1 MSVAWK
7 SQIGRQIYEALLPQ
21 VYRNRDNNRFD
32 DGNHVTELGDL
43 AKYLDASGELLDL
56 IRHSLDQRL
65 ADSFP
70 DNDEGGVSCQ
80 EWLIPYFAQLVD
92 ARLLSPEAEG
102 RRDEVAHAVSW
113 RQRKGTLNCVEA
125 IAESVGQMETEIQEG
140 WKRVARTARIG
151 MPLLPAAAFGEDEP
165 DTRHP
170 LQAIRQ
176 PALPNVML
184 DMRYPSRAVL
194 SDSGRAD
201 ERRTSFSGTE
211 VSWRQLNPHGLPC
224 FPGSYEDL
232 SPRTVDMRS
241 PDWHQGHDHPKRLL
255 LHVPV
260 SAGFFYPEQYSLIWD
275 SSLATSTLLEVVEE
289 DGVQVFRG
297 RTQRPLCINGSITLT
312 EEKHYRFENVVL
324 VNKVM
329 VSFGYLELRHCMAAN
344 VEVKTDNHEKAVLN
358 ASDCLFGKVRAGV
371 GLASLNRCTVLGDA
385 VCLHVEA
392 EDTVFAAGLSRDSST
407 DAPPLSGYIRYCR
420 VPATVTVDGPAE
432 LDVDE
437 DSVTRETPVF
447 FAHSLRFTGG
457 VGKKILRENGVAV
470 IHPDCPESIVSG
482 ASDAGEM
489 GYFHQGRRSSP
500 ARIAGNQQLVFP
512 TERAFLLQDI
522 VFLDALTIGS
532 ASGVVYLE
540 RIAAKTLTVHV
551 ASLPDADGALS
562 PVLYASDSLI
572 DSLNAPDGQVQ
583 LEYCTVMKT
592 LNCKHLLAS
601 DCLFAGDIEGIK
613 KFQSDKAAP
622 LQAVNCVRYSRIP
635 KALLASDA
643 NADAKK
649 TAKALQLMDKD
660 NHIRPGTNTS
670 DAPVFFDMAYC
681 EAVGSKTEAV
691 TRTPIFGETAYGVLH
706 PATSEAVC
714 FGAEDRGEM
723 GGYHHKHYCLR
734 ADAVLDKLGDYMP
747 VNLEPV
753 IIFDERLN
761 HMPLPIKGES
771 S

>member
-1 MSVAWK
+1 MSAAWK
-7 SQIGRQIYEALLPQ
+7 SQIGQQIYEALLPQ
-21 VYRNRDNNRFD
+21 VYRNRDNNSFD
-32 DGNHVTELGDL
+32 SGNHVTELGDL

-56 IRHSLDQRL
+56 VRHTLDQRL

-102 RRDEVAHAVSW
+102 RRDEVANAVSW

-125 IAESVGQMETEIQEG
+125 IAESVGQMEAEIQEG

-151 MPLLPAAAFGEDEP
+151 IPRLPAAAFGEDEP

-170 LQAIRQ
+170 LEAIKQ

-260 SAGFFYPEQYSLIWD
+260 PAGFFYPEQFTLIWD
-275 SSLATSTLLEVVEE
+275 SLLATSTLLEVVEE

-329 VSFGYLELRHCMAAN
+329 VSFGYLELRHCIVAN

-358 ASDCLFGKVRAGV
+358 ASDCLFGKVSADV

-420 VPATVTVDGPAE
+420 VSATIGVAGGPAE
-432 LDVDE
+432 LDVDD
-437 DSVTRETPVF
+437 DSVTREIPVF
-447 FAHSLRFTGG
+447 FAHGLRFAGG
-457 VGKKILRENGVAV
+457 AGKKILRENGVAV
-470 IHPDCPESIVSG
+470 MHPDCPESIVSG
-482 ASDAGEM
+482 ASDAGEL
-489 GYFHQGRRSSP
+489 GFYHQGRRHCP
-500 ARIAGNQQLVFP
+500 ARIKASQSLAFP
-512 TERAFLLQDI
+512 ANYDFFLRDI
-522 VFLDALTIGS
+522 VFLDGLTITGNS
-532 ASGVVYLE
+532 VASLE
-540 RIAAKTLTVHV
+540 RVAAQSLTVN
-551 ASLPDADGALS
+551 ATSLPDADGMLL
-562 PVLYASDSLI
+562 PVLDARDCLFDALDASGGLV
-572 DSLNAPDGQVQ
+572 L
-583 LEYCTVMKT
+583 LEYCSVMKS

-601 DCLFAGDIEGIK
+601 DCLFTGVIQGIK
-613 KFQSDKAAP
+613 KFQSDKATP
-622 LQAVNCVRYSRIP
+622 VQVVNCVRYSRVP
-635 KALLASDA
+635 EALVASDA
-643 NADAKK
+643 SADAKK
-649 TAKALQLMDKD
+649 TAKALRLMDKG

-706 PATSEAVC
+706 QATSEAIC

-723 GGYHHKHYCLR
+723 GACHHKHYCLR

-747 VNLEPV
+747 VNLDPV
-753 IIFDERLN
+753 IIFDGRLN
-761 HMPLPIKGES
+761 HMPLPMKGES